1 MRLFQI
7 GSKLHFKPNFILYF
21 AFIICCISNE
31 DSSEADKYQLDFKRE
46 HLKCYLC
53 ANSINELLDSRYEEN
68 IDVPVFNIKINFKQ
82 QDTICLNNL
91 YLHQVNPNVFK
102 GMEVK
107 KIELIYNF
115 MYSLNHQVFK
125 GLRSLETLNLN
136 CNNLTELDDDIFE
149 DLSNLSTLNLLR
161 NGLKYLNSN
170 LFHRLINLKELNLR
184 HNFIENVHPQSF
196 RGLEKLK
203 IINLAANKISNLE
216 GGLFEGLK
224 NLQVLELSGNDLKS
238 LKSNLFSG
246 LCNLEAIILNDNQIE
261 DLDCM
266 IFQGLSNLKYINLG
280 YNRLVEIKVGLFD
293 GISSLKYLVLKNNL
307 IREIDSQKV
316 FKDLIAIKKIDV
328 SGNKMSETEYEK
340 LNNQIE
346 KLTKREYLTD
356 DMFNEIDA
364 MYEISGKNKH
374 AAM

>member
-1 MRLFQI
+1 MILFQI
-7 GSKLHFKPNFILYF
+7 GSKLHLSQIFFYISF
-21 AFIICCISNE
+21 AFIICFISNE
-31 DSSEADKYQLDFKRE
+31 DSESEADKYQLDFKRE

-53 ANSINELLDSRYEEN
+53 AKSINELLDSRYEEN

-82 QDTICLNNL
+82 QDTISLNNL
-91 YLHQVNPNVFK
+91 YLNQVNPNVFI

-115 MYSLNHQVFK
+115 MCSLNHQVFK

-136 CNNLTELDDDIFE
+136 GNNLTELQDDIFE

-161 NGLKYLNSN
+161 NGLTYLNPN
-170 LFHRLINLKELNLR
+170 LLHRLINLKELNLR

-203 IINLAANKISNLE
+203 KIILAANKISNLE
-216 GGLFEGLK
+216 GGLFEGLT
-224 NLQVLELSGNDLKS
+224 NLQILELSGNDLKS

-246 LCNLEAIILNDNQIE
+246 LCSL
-261 DLDCM
+261 
-266 IFQGLSNLKYINLG
+266 
-280 YNRLVEIKVGLFD
+280 D